1 MALPATGKAVI
12 PDSVKAV
19 AVSAGPSSSSTAG
32 IETVTAEGKAT
43 GTADALKKP
52 GADDESCR
60 EAFGLIGRNRDG
72 ILTRIEV
79 IQACRED
86 ERVRI
91 LLGLP
96 QYIRQ
101 EDGTRDCLEAVF
113 QRLDADDSKSIDF
126 DEFSRL
132 FLTKKGKKQRNK
144 AGGGEV
150 DPAKVAEKAEKARVA
165 KETAARKKAEAAA
178 ARKEQAVLVA
188 KQRAEEAA
196 ARKVA
201 EAEQERVAA
210 ELGIGSYELKG
221 DRGYMEDRVATSRLP
236 AGELYAAVYD
246 GHCGQG
252 AAEFAKQRLHGFLV
266 AHPSFSSD
274 PSRALHDAIVHTNA
288 AFCGEAD
295 DESGTTAVVALL
307 RGNDLYVAN
316 AGDSRATICSGGVGT
331 ALTKDHKPDD
341 PEEEERVR
349 KAGGKC
355 EWGRVAAPD
364 GKNFLAC
371 ARSIGDSKFKVGPPE
386 RHLICATPDVFQR
399 SLGEAATLLFPLPP
413 LSLPLPA
420 SSPCLPAPTRL
431 PLSACPYPPARQPLT
446 ACPSP

>member
-1 MALPATGKAVI
+1 MLSDQKACDVVNASLEAHPGKPHLAAKAICLAAYQAESEDNISAAVLMF
-12 PDSVKAV
+12 KA
-19 AVSAGPSSSSTAG
+19 AQAASLAASSTVDARAAPAALG
-32 IETVTAEGKAT
+32 TMPAASQVEVVSSTVAAMN
-43 GTADALKKP
+43 A
-52 GADDESCR
+52 
-60 EAFGLIGRNRDG
+60 
-72 ILTRIEV
+72 
-79 IQACRED
+79 
-86 ERVRI
+86 
-91 LLGLP
+91 
-96 QYIRQ
+96 
-101 EDGTRDCLEAVF
+101 
-113 QRLDADDSKSIDF
+113 
-126 DEFSRL
+126 
-132 FLTKKGKKQRNK
+132 GKKQP
-144 AGGGEV
+144 A